1 MIWKV
6 VPHWLV
12 WCLWRERTARSFEG
26 CELSIINLKMQFL
39 QTLFDRMLAIGLFS
53 FSSFLEFLDS
63 CSS

>member
-12 WCLWRERTARSFEG
+12 WCLWRERIARSFEG

-39 QTLFDRMLAIGLFS
+39 QTLFDWMLAIGLFS